1 MSVDDFASLDRE
13 FQKQLAVAALG
24 VHTKKVVNKK
34 IFLRM
39 VLKSLILCIR
49 QHDKLTEKD
58 VMSCIAQ
65 LYFLWRSL
73 HVEE

>member
-1 MSVDDFASLDRE
+1 MSVDEFASLDRE
-13 FQKQLAVAALG
+13 FQKQLAVAALR
-24 VHTKKVVNKK
+24 VPTKKVVNKQV
-34 IFLRM
+34 FLRM
-39 VLKSLILCIR
+39 IVKNFILCIR